1 MHGRGRAAFSGH
13 PPPRSGGVAERPRG
27 RAWTS
32 NGGRVTSAHTAG
44 RAGSATSAQRDT
56 TRVPLATFHS
66 VAPPADS
73 PPSFKF
79 SLSHGAAVYSRGW
92 ARPIAPFPAARR
104 DADDPPPP
112 ISRRSAP
119 SPCAAMS
126 RGGQCSA
133 NVRPRQGD
141 PYIRISHGGDDEGLA
156 AAAAASVQHLPPR
169 RRLTRPRPC
178 AARTVGGG
186 RGRVGGGRAVTTPR
200 CRCGPKRRGDPYVG
214 APARWRRLPR

>member
-1 MHGRGRAAFSGH
+1 MGGVSHPPTRPVEREARRQHSETPPECPWPPSIPSRRLPI
-13 PPPRSGGVAERPRG
+13 PPPRSSSPSPMALPCTVEGG
-27 RAWTS
+27 
-32 NGGRVTSAHTAG
+32 
-44 RAGSATSAQRDT
+44 
-56 TRVPLATFHS
+56 
-66 VAPPADS
+66 
-73 PPSFKF
+73 
-79 SLSHGAAVYSRGW
+79 
-92 ARPIAPFPAARR
+92 RPIAPFPAARR